1 MFFFVEACELNDLR
15 RTLASRRLVAVGWF
29 QFFLGG
35 GFEPML
41 KSKWTCPAL
50 MSEACLEYFFVAA
63 SLGQFLGYAWT
74 EDFFYQI

>member
-1 MFFFVEACELNDLR
+1 MILEEHWHPTALGSCG
-15 RTLASRRLVAVGWF
+15 LVF
-29 QFFLGG
+29 SFLGG

-74 EDFFYQI
+74 GDFLLNLRC